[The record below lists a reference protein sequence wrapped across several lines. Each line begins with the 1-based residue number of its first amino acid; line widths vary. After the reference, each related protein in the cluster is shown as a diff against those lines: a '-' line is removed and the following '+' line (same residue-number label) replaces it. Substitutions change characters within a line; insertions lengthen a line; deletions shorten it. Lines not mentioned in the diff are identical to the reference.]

1 VLGIGF
7 TIISSFWF
15 GVSTVTLRRGVI
27 GGSAAQGVLLT
38 VLGGV
43 PLFLV
48 AATLTGQIFHASE
61 LRPFAYLALAC
72 AGVIHFLYGRY
83 CMYQAYGLIGANRSA
98 PISQATTVLAVL
110 IAVGFLNEQ
119 VTLTMGLGIT
129 FVIIGSAITAGDWSG
144 SSTNG
149 NAGISRSQLFSGYAW
164 AALGTL
170 GFGTSPVLIRF
181 ALEDS
186 GLGIFGGFVSY
197 AAAGLVLSPLLAKPG
212 VFGAL
217 QALEGTTHKWFL
229 AGTITIFLG
238 HMFRFLALTYTP
250 VSIAIP
256 LLRSQTLVAIVFGY
270 LVSREHES
278 FDRKVLVGIAIALV
292 GSVVLVL

>member
-1 VLGIGF
+1 
-7 TIISSFWF
+7 
-15 GVSTVTLRRGVI
+15 VI

-83 CMYQAYGLIGANRSA
+83 CMYRAYELIGANRSA

-129 FVIIGSAITAGDWSG
+129 FVIIGSAITAGDCLVPVRMVMRASVAL
-144 SSTNG
+144 SSFLDTRG
-149 NAGISRSQLFSGYAW
+149 LLWGRW
-164 AALGTL
+164 
-170 GFGTSPVLIRF
+170 
-181 ALEDS
+181 DS
-186 GLGIFGGFVSY
+186 E
-197 AAAGLVLSPLLAKPG
+197 
-212 VFGAL
+212 
-217 QALEGTTHKWFL
+217 QA
-229 AGTITIFLG
+229 
-238 HMFRFLALTYTP
+238 P
-250 VSIAIP
+250 C
-256 LLRSQTLVAIVFGY
+256 
-270 LVSREHES
+270 
-278 FDRKVLVGIAIALV
+278 
-292 GSVVLVL
+292 